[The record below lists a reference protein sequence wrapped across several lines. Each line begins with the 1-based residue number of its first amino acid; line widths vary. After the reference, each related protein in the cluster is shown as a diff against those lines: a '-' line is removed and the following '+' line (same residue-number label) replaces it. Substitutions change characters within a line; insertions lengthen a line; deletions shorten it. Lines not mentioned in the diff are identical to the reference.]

1 LSGTTLGI
9 IIAVAVVVLVLL
21 ILYFVLRRRRT
32 QRAEEHR
39 ERTREEFGGE
49 YDRTVEEHGSEEE
62 AERELR
68 HRRGAMERQ
77 VEPLSE
83 EARGRY
89 DERWNEVER
98 VFVENPERSVELA
111 DRTVTDLLEERR
123 FVSDT
128 AQSDEETER
137 GLAAMHPEVA
147 DDYREARRLRAAV
160 VARGSAGGTDQGRDE
175 ESTEELRQT
184 IRRYRAVYEKLTLE

>member
-1 LSGTTLGI
+1 LGI